1 MPKDQGLNEAEA
13 STALLMLN
21 KDRRH
26 SSISVA
32 QGASGPHFSSNGNG
46 SRGGGIGSG
55 DVEGRRG
62 MSVRDLLGS

>member
-26 SSISVA
+26 SSISVSQA
-32 QGASGPHFSSNGNG
+32 G
-46 SRGGGIGSG
+46 
-55 DVEGRRG
+55 EGKRRG